1 MNQTRIIP
9 SERSNFTGDGLTTN
23 FLGQAEDQGLVTNL
37 QLWFTS
43 SRNVSS
49 IHIFAQAPQIFV
61 LASNLIVASELR
73 TAISAGLLR
82 RCERH

>member
-1 MNQTRIIP
+1 
-9 SERSNFTGDGLTTN
+9 
-23 FLGQAEDQGLVTNL
+23 LGQTEDQGLVTNL

-61 LASNLIVASELR
+61 LPSNLIVASELR
-73 TAISAGLLR
+73 TAVSAELLR